1 MKKIAVI
8 HFLWIISISLQING
22 QVVTGIVYELD
33 EQSNKLP
40 IEFVNVYWSGTNQ
53 GTITNDKGQFSINKN
68 ENNDKNLVFS
78 FVGYSNDTIEVTDD
92 TKELNIVL
100 TTTQELKEVTI
111 SKDLGGSYISKLQ
124 PVKTEVIT
132 ISGLQ
137 KLPCCNLSE
146 SFENS
151 ATIDAGYSD
160 ALTGARYIKMLGLAG
175 TYSQLLFENIPF
187 LRGLESSFGL
197 NYVPG
202 PWMESI
208 QISKGAASVINGY
221 ESTTGQINL
230 EYHKPQNSDPLFIN
244 LFGNSSGRGEANILS
259 AFRLNDK
266 WSSMIMGHVS
276 AMQTKIDRNK
286 DTFMD
291 LPMMS
296 QVNIFNRWMYNPEG
310 NLSAQFGVNILE
322 ENRKGGQIN
331 YDFSKD
337 NGNNSAYGIDINSRK
352 LYSYGKLGFVFP
364 GKPYNSIGFINSMTI
379 YSINGLMGLNSYAG
393 EQMNYYSNLISR
405 SIIGSTNHTL
415 NTGISF
421 MYDKYE
427 EILNNEVF
435 KQHEIVPGIFGQY
448 NYTLPDKFNGIL
460 GLRADW
466 NSQYGFIITPRLHI
480 RYNIDPNT
488 ILRASAGKGYH
499 SAHILSENIGVMTS
513 SRIFHIATESDME
526 SAWNYGMNLNKVF
539 HFDNNREINFSLDI
553 YRTDFMN
560 QIIVDLDKDISAVYF
575 YNLDGR
581 SYSNSMQ
588 AQIKVSPVERFE
600 IVAAYRFNDVKSTI
614 NKKLSEIPLMSKY
627 KGLLTLSYAKW
638 FNKWSFDLTTQLNG
652 QSRLPDTHMN
662 PPEYRKSDYSPR
674 YIILHAQV
682 TKRFRNFDIYAGG
695 ENLTDFRQKDPVI
708 APDDPFGEYFDASLV
723 WGPLMGRTF
732 YAGIRYT
739 LK

>member
-1 MKKIAVI
+1 
-8 HFLWIISISLQING
+8 
-22 QVVTGIVYELD
+22 
-33 EQSNKLP
+33 
-40 IEFVNVYWSGTNQ
+40 
-53 GTITNDKGQFSINKN
+53 
-68 ENNDKNLVFS
+68 
-78 FVGYSNDTIEVTDD
+78 
-92 TKELNIVL
+92 
-100 TTTQELKEVTI
+100 
-111 SKDLGGSYISKLQ
+111 
-124 PVKTEVIT
+124 
-132 ISGLQ
+132 
-137 KLPCCNLSE
+137 
-146 SFENS
+146 
-151 ATIDAGYSD
+151 
-160 ALTGARYIKMLGLAG
+160 
-175 TYSQLLFENIPF
+175 
-187 LRGLESSFGL
+187 
-197 NYVPG
+197 
-202 PWMESI
+202 
-208 QISKGAASVINGY
+208 
-221 ESTTGQINL
+221 
-230 EYHKPQNSDPLFIN
+230 
-244 LFGNSSGRGEANILS
+244 
-259 AFRLNDK
+259 
-266 WSSMIMGHVS
+266 
-276 AMQTKIDRNK
+276 
-286 DTFMD
+286 
-291 LPMMS
+291 
-296 QVNIFNRWMYNPEG
+296 
-310 NLSAQFGVNILE
+310 
-322 ENRKGGQIN
+322 
-331 YDFSKD
+331 
-337 NGNNSAYGIDINSRK
+337 
-352 LYSYGKLGFVFP
+352 
-364 GKPYNSIGFINSMTI
+364 
-379 YSINGLMGLNSYAG
+379 
-393 EQMNYYSNLISR
+393 
-405 SIIGSTNHTL
+405 
-415 NTGISF
+415 

-499 SAHILSENIGVMTS
+499 SAHILSENLGVMTS

-627 KGLLTLSYAKW
+627 KGLLTLSYATW